1 MKNTFK
7 IGQRVRV
14 SEISESQAKGGAKP
28 TMAELKT
35 SWGICLTDPTYTW

>member
-14 SEISESQAKGGAKP
+14 SEISETQVNGGAKP
-28 TMAELKT
+28 TMEELKT
-35 SWGICLTDPTYTW
+35 L

>member
-14 SEISESQAKGGAKP
+14 SETSESQAGGGVKP
-28 TMAELKT
+28 TTAELKT
-35 SWGICLTDPTYTW
+35 LWGICLTDPTCTW

>member
-14 SEISESQAKGGAKP
+14 SEISEASEGGGKP

-35 SWGICLTDPTYTW
+35 L